1 MAKKQIGKGNRLD
14 IVVQAILDYRA
25 EGGLVIISKIGN
37 KAIISLKD
45 VVYDDGRLIP
55 LLDGTQK

>member
-37 KAIISLKD
+37 NAIISLKD
-45 VVYDDGRLIP
+45 VVYEDGRLIP